1 MPLDPNI
8 RLGIDIQPPEIS
20 LDAIEKIGDMADGS
34 SLFNILNMEEESQPE
49 QPPAEFYSNLAE
61 QIEPTNL
68 NKLCYELMDSIKDD
82 LEARSEWDRTI
93 KIAMKY
99 LGFKIEESRKVPFV
113 EACAAFD
120 TTLAMALIRFV
131 AVAKAELFPIGG
143 PAHCKILGEETEE
156 VEDRGDRVKQFMNH
170 FLTDI
175 DEEYYPDSDI
185 MLMYI
190 GFTGCGFRKV
200 YTDPIT
206 NRPVPRSVNPQDFIV
221 DPNTKSLLTSNR
233 MTQVLS
239 LDRKEVI
246 LREQSGE
253 FLASKLSAIVN
264 EDMEGQSSIINMQI
278 NKMEGVNLDATEN
291 KSLFKFYECH
301 VDLTDDDLEGI
312 DNFQSYN
319 SVYEDNMNGVDNST
333 HNELPKPYIVSICVD
348 TKKIVSIKRN
358 WKEGD
363 VTYKK
368 LKYFISYKYLP
379 GFGIYG
385 LGLAHIMGSNAIV
398 LTSQTRQM
406 IDSATL
412 SAFPGGLKVSG
423 MRLEDNDK
431 AIGPGEF
438 RTVETG
444 GLPIQQCIMTMP
456 YKDPSPVMM
465 QLRDDLRNQTAALG
479 TTADSAIPE
488 MGSNAPVGTTLALLE
503 ENGRIQSS
511 ILRSLHFSLS
521 QELKLLFE
529 LFAESMPDEPYPFS
543 IPGKSVHIMRQ
554 DFSDNIHIVPVSD
567 PNIMT
572 STHRLIRAEALYK
585 TAMQMP
591 QFYDMREVNRI
602 YLHAMNITDI
612 DKILIKPDEAI
623 PLDPITENMNALTGK
638 PLKVGEWQDHPAH
651 NIVHMATLQQNP
663 DNQALAAHIAE
674 HNAQHYLLDMQMKM
688 NMQLPPLEQLAN
700 NPELQNTIAIMAAQ
714 AVQTM
719 QEQQQQQQPLDPNA
733 VMMAEIEQRD
743 RSDNLKYRA
752 SELDAETKAFVA
764 QLKFESD
771 KEKNKTNKEIAVEKS
786 DTDLTL
792 ANMKLNHPGEYQ

>member
-1 MPLDPNI
+1 
-8 RLGIDIQPPEIS
+8 
-20 LDAIEKIGDMADGS
+20 
-34 SLFNILNMEEESQPE
+34 
-49 QPPAEFYSNLAE
+49 
-61 QIEPTNL
+61 
-68 NKLCYELMDSIKDD
+68 
-82 LEARSEWDRTI
+82 
-93 KIAMKY
+93 
-99 LGFKIEESRKVPFV
+99 
-113 EACAAFD
+113 
-120 TTLAMALIRFV
+120 
-131 AVAKAELFPIGG
+131 
-143 PAHCKILGEETEE
+143 
-156 VEDRGDRVKQFMNH
+156 
-170 FLTDI
+170 
-175 DEEYYPDSDI
+175 
-185 MLMYI
+185 
-190 GFTGCGFRKV
+190 
-200 YTDPIT
+200 
-206 NRPVPRSVNPQDFIV
+206 
-221 DPNTKSLLTSNR
+221 
-233 MTQVLS
+233 MTQVHT

-246 LREQSGE
+246 LREMTGE
-253 FLASKLSAIVN
+253 FLVSKLSAVAN
-264 EDMEGQSSIINMQI
+264 DDMDDQPSIINMQI
-278 NKMEGVNLDATEN
+278 NKMEGVSLDATEN

-301 VDLTDDDLEGI
+301 VDLTDDDLDGI
-312 DNFQSYN
+312 ENLATYN
-319 SVYEDNMNGVDNST
+319 SVYEDNMNGMDDADS
-333 HNELPKPYIVSICVD
+333 NELPKPYIVTICVD

-363 VTYKK
+363 CKYKR
-368 LKYFISYKYLP
+368 LKYFINYKYLS

-385 LGLAHIMGSNAIV
+385 LGIAHIMGSNAIV

-412 SAFPGGLKVSG
+412 SAFPGGMKVSG

-465 QLRDDLRNQTAALG
+465 QLRDDLRNQTSALG
-479 TTADSAIPE
+479 ATTDTAIPE
-488 MGSNAPVGTTLALLE
+488 MGTNAPVGTTLALLE
-503 ENGRIQSS
+503 ESGRIESS
-511 ILRSLHFSLS
+511 ILRGIHFSLN
-521 QELKLLFE
+521 QELKLLFT
-529 LFAESMPDEPYPFS
+529 LFSESMPDEPYPFLV
-543 IPGKSVHIMRQ
+543 PGKNVHIMRE

-567 PNIMT
+567 PNVMT

-612 DKILIKPDEAI
+612 DKILIKQEDAI

-651 NIVHMATLQQNP
+651 IQVHNYALQQNP
-663 DNQALAAHIAE
+663 ENQGLAAHIAE
-674 HNAQHYLLDMQMKM
+674 HNGHSGRLEMQMM
-688 NMQLPPLEQLAN
+688 MGIQLPPLEQLAN

-714 AVQTM
+714 AVQQA

-743 RSDNLKYRA
+743 RSDNLKYKS

-771 KEKNKTNKEIAVEKS
+771 KEKNKTSKEIAIEKS

-792 ANMKLNHPGEYQ
+792 AEMKLNHPGEYQ